1 MRQYIK
7 KNLITVTISL
17 MHNCEQNDRSIRHN
31 LFLTNPLYLGVLT
44 DGLIIF
50 PRASYTDY
58 MFLLI
63 FSPTVT
69 SFWHAKVL
77 EILNNFLCYLWKC
90 PPNQHF
96 SSFLLQRR
104 HIIEYKS
111 KVLLPPSWRVTT
123 KLCSTYNLKLLN
135 FGGNFWPHIIDVC
148 MHSKEK
154 NKRKK
159 KEKSINWA
167 FFWGVI

>member
-17 MHNCEQNDRSIRHN
+17 MHNCEQNNRLIRHN
-31 LFLTNPLYLGVLT
+31 LLTNPLYLGMLT

-77 EILNNFLCYLWKC
+77 EILNNFIFYLWKC

-96 SSFLLQRR
+96 SFFLLQRR
-104 HIIEYKS
+104 YIIEYKS

-154 NKRKK
+154 KKRKK
-159 KEKSINWA
+159 QEK
-167 FFWGVI
+167 